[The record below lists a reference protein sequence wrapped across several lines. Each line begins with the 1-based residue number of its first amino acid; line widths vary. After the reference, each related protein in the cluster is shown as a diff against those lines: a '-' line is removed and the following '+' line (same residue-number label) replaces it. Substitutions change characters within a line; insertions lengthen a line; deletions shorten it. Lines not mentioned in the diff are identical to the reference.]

1 MSGIEFK
8 RNDAPTVGVEVEL
21 QLVDAASLEL
31 KSASLDILADVPEE
45 MKLFF
50 KPELV
55 QCCLEI
61 NTDVCKGISDVE
73 ADLAGKLKLANTIAA
88 NHGTAVHWGGTH
100 PFSEWYKQEI
110 TPDPRYLNLVEL
122 LQDTARRL
130 ITFGLHVHVGVD
142 TGDKAV
148 MICER
153 LMNHLPLLLALSAN
167 SPMWGGR
174 PTGLRSQRSKIM
186 DNLPTAGLPPMMRN
200 WSEYV
205 WLVNHLI
212 DTGFINTIREIWW
225 DVRPHNN
232 FGTVEVR
239 ICDVPASLDDVL
251 GLAALVQCLV
261 HALSEEID
269 AGTYQHDCHPMMV
282 RQNKWRAARHGIE
295 AELVD
300 PLSQE
305 RLPARKVAVQLVE
318 RLKESAQTLGCEEYL
333 KHVADMAS
341 NGTGA
346 DRQIS
351 VFQQNRDA
359 VEIVRSGIELSNA
372 SLTRI

>member
-1 MSGIEFK
+1 MSAIEFQ

-21 QLVDAASLEL
+21 QLVDASSFEL
-31 KSASLDILADVPEE
+31 KSTGPGILADVPAD
-45 MKLFF
+45 MTQFF

-61 NTDVCKGISDVE
+61 NTDVCAGISDVE
-73 ADLAGKLKLANTIAA
+73 NDLTGKLKLANSIADG
-88 NHGTAVHWGGTH
+88 HGTAIHWAGTH
-100 PFSEWYKQEI
+100 PFSNWYEQEI

-153 LMNHLPLLLALSAN
+153 LMNHLPTLLALSAN

-205 WLVNHLI
+205 WLVNHLV

-282 RQNKWRAARHGIE
+282 RQNKWRAARHGME

-305 RLPARKVAVQLVE
+305 RLPARKVAIQLAE
-318 RLKESAQTLGCEEYL
+318 RLKETSQTLGCEAYL
-333 KHVADMAS
+333 QHIAEMAAS
-341 NGTGA
+341 GTGA

-351 VFQQNRDA
+351 MFEQNRDA
-359 VEIVRSGIELSNA
+359 VEIVRSGVAISNA
-372 SLTRI
+372 ALVRP

>member
-1 MSGIEFK
+1 MSAIEFK
-8 RNDAPTVGVEVEL
+8 RNDSPTVGVEVEL

-45 MKLFF
+45 MNLFF

-61 NTDVCKGISDVE
+61 NPDVCEGIADVE
-73 ADLAGKLKLANTIAA
+73 ADLAGKLTLANSIAA
-88 NHGTAVHWGGTH
+88 NHGTAIHWGGTH

-305 RLPARKVAVQLVE
+305 RLPARKVAVQLTE
-318 RLKESAQTLGCEEYL
+318 RLKGTAQTLGCEDYL
-333 KHVADMAS
+333 KHVADMAG
-341 NGTGA
+341 NRTGA

-359 VEIVRSGIELSNA
+359 VEIVRSGIEISNG
-372 SLTRI
+372 SLIRT